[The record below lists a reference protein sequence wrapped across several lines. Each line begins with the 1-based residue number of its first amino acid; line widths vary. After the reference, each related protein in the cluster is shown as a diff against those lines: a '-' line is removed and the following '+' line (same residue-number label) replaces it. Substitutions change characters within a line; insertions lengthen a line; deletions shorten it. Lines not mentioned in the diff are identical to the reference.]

1 MDYEEEVKKIREN
14 LTEDQRRIADLAE
27 SISAEFAQAVHD
39 VIVEILTRYAES
51 PMDEQRAAQVGVEVG
66 IGRALGAFLASSG
79 RQEVAVNAL
88 LSVIKNSIP
97 MYRDQIKRNGGALP
111 ESFLKH

>member
-1 MDYEEEVKKIREN
+1 MDYEEEVRKIREG
-14 LTEDQRRIADLAE
+14 LTEDQKRIADLAE
-27 SISAEFAQAVHD
+27 SISTEFAQAVHD
-39 VIVEILTRYAES
+39 VVVEMMTRYIDR

-79 RQEVAVNAL
+79 RQEAAVNAL
-88 LSVIKNSIP
+88 LSVIKDSIP